1 MNYKKLL
8 EDNKILNGELGFS
21 GVYSCLSNFH
31 KHNPITI
38 RLPFDKPYSYEFAS
52 NNIET
57 LFQAAKTTN
66 LHQIKQVVACSSPG
80 QAKRLGR
87 KVKLREDWEE
97 IKEKVMFARCT
108 LGSFG
113 IASKLSVCKNIAS
126 RACVA
131 NVHTLNHIPILNANM
146 ESMRVYLEP
155 STGKKPTCSVVC
167 FSSSLSPRSLCSMD

>member
-31 KHNPITI
+31 THNPITI

-97 IKEKVMFARCT
+97 IKEKVMFDLILAKFESCKEFRDT
-108 LGSFG
+108 LINSDQDKYIVEMNSWGDKEWGVSTKDFCG
-113 IASKLSVCKNIAS
+113 NNKLGKLLMKLRRLYNI
-126 RACVA
+126 
-131 NVHTLNHIPILNANM
+131 NAVM
-146 ESMRVYLEP
+146 
-155 STGKKPTCSVVC
+155 
-167 FSSSLSPRSLCSMD
+167 